1 MDLRFLAEGILN
13 LCVLKC
19 ALVTLNRLRYRILF
33 VCSVKKFELRCLRKD
48 EGNACLSVSR
58 ATHHVSGRPN

>member
-48 EGNACLSVSR
+48 GGRVYLSVSW
-58 ATHHVSGRPN
+58 ATQHVSGRPN